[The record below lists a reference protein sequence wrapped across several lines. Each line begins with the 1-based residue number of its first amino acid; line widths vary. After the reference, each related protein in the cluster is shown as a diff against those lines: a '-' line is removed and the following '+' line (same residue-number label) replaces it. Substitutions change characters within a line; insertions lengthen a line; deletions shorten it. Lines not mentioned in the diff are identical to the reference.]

1 MVKVKRR
8 SINESGAIGAPGV
21 RTTESALGLSALVFV
36 FLGLMFV
43 VGPVRAAT
51 PSPFVETAAI
61 VRPAVVSIRCTR
73 SVTDHG
79 VGTGPLQDM
88 FRRFFPDQEGQ
99 GGKFEMPSTGSGF
112 VVDPAGFILPN
123 DHVIAESEAVF
134 VRFAGEHRE
143 YESEVVGT
151 DVNTD
156 LALLKIN
163 PGERKLPALEFGD
176 SEAFAVGDYAIAVG
190 NPFGTL
196 ESTLTVGVVSAKGRG
211 DLVIGGQS
219 PRYQDFIQTDASI
232 NFGNSGGPLVDVSGR
247 VMGVNTAIN
256 KEGRGIGF
264 AVPSLLVQQVYRQL
278 RERGEVVRGYL
289 GIKTEDVFAMVGRDG
304 REESTPGARILSL
317 VPGGPAAAAGLQP
330 GDIVTEF
337 GGHEVNSRRQLQ
349 FLVAAAKPGQPAA
362 ISVVRAGGQSALTVT
377 PSRWREELPEEAA
390 ETHFWLGLEVA
401 AIAEAGPRVMMLKEA
416 LGISAVDGV
425 MVVAVEDD
433 SPARKEGVRPGDVVI
448 SVNGRDVTDLDT
460 YRNIRD
466 LLRPRTDPVTLLVR
480 TGSAENYV
488 SVLPRPEGVEN

>member
-1 MVKVKRR
+1 MKRR
-8 SINESGAIGAPGV
+8 CINESGAIAAQGV
-21 RTTESALGLSALVFV
+21 WTRESTLGLSALVFV
-36 FLGLMFV
+36 ILGLLSIAV
-43 VGPVRAAT
+43 PVRAAS
-51 PSPFVETAAI
+51 PSPFVETAAL

-73 SVTDHG
+73 SVTDQG
-79 VGTGPLQDM
+79 VGTGPLQEM

-112 VVDPAGFILPN
+112 VVDPAGFILTN
-123 DHVIAESEAVF
+123 YHVIAESEAVF

-163 PGERKLPALEFGD
+163 PGGRKLPALQFGD
-176 SEAFAVGDYAIAVG
+176 SDAFAVGDYAIAVG

-264 AVPSLLVQQVYRQL
+264 AVPSILVQQVYHQL
-278 RERGEVVRGYL
+278 REHGEVVRGYL
-289 GIKTEDVFAMVGRDG
+289 GIKTEDVFAVVGRDG
-304 REESTPGARILSL
+304 KEGSTPGARILSV

-330 GDIVTEF
+330 GDIVTGF
-337 GGHEVNSRRQLQ
+337 GGHEVNSRRELQ
-349 FLVAAAKPGQPAA
+349 FLVAAAEPGKPAA
-362 ISVVRAGGQSALTVT
+362 MTVARAGGEIALTVT
-377 PSRWREELPEEAA
+377 PSRWREDVPQEAA
-390 ETHFWLGLEVA
+390 DTHFWLGLEVA
-401 AIAEAGPRVMMLKEA
+401 SIAEAGPRVMMLKEA
-416 LGISAVDGV
+416 LGISMVDGV

-433 SPARKEGVRPGDVVI
+433 SAARQEGVRPGDVVV
-448 SVNGRDVTDLDT
+448 SVNGREVNDLET

-466 LLRPRTDPVTLLVR
+466 LLRTRTEPVTLLVR